1 MIQIV
6 RFDSELIYQEQFR
19 QLNIDWISQFF
30 VVEPSDLQVLD
41 HPQTYIM
48 DRGGSV
54 FIAFDHNAVVG
65 CCALLVHND
74 FTCEL
79 AKMAVSPACQG
90 RGVGF
95 LLGKAFLATAKE
107 KGFTR
112 VILEANTRME
122 ASVVLY
128 HKLGFIAVAKENWP
142 EAGLH
147 ERCNLYMEKQL

>member
-6 RFDSELIYQEQFR
+6 RYDSELIYHREFR

-41 HPQTYIM
+41 HPQKYIM

-54 FIAFDHNAVVG
+54 FIALDHNAVMG
-65 CCALLVHND
+65 CCALLVHDD
-74 FTCEL
+74 FTCEM
-79 AKMAVSPACQG
+79 AKMAVSPASQG

-95 LLGKAFLATAKE
+95 LLGKALLAAATE

-112 VILEANTRME
+112 VVLEANTRME
-122 ASVVLY
+122 ASVALY
-128 HKLGFIAVAKENWP
+128 HKLGFIAVAEENWP
-142 EAGLH
+142 AAGLH